1 MVGIGKELPAILGI
15 GKLTT
20 AAKGQTIASAVPH
33 LYGLT
38 FEKVDCN
45 GLFNFRYRQIA
56 EYFHMRSPR
65 ITYHIQQENGR
76 II

>member
-1 MVGIGKELPAILGI
+1 VVWIGKELPAVLGI
-15 GKLTT
+15 GKLTA
-20 AAKGQTIASAVPH
+20 AAKGKTIASAVPH

-38 FEKVDCN
+38 FEKVDCD
-45 GLFNFRYRQIA
+45 GFFNFRYRQIA
-56 EYFHMRSPR
+56 EYFHMRSPL